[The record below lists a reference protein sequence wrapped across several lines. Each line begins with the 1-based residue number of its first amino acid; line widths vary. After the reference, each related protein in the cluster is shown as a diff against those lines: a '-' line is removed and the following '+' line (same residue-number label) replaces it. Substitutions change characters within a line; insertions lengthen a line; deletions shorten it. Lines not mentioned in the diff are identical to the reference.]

1 MFIIST
7 SAVAISSQ
15 AVSPVSMAGLSA
27 AKAPERDRHASAS
40 GAPNAAVAISEHISP
55 VLSSCN

>member
-27 AKAPERDRHASAS
+27 ASGRNGEQADDERAGRPHG
-40 GAPNAAVAISEHISP
+40 GALRDSRA
-55 VLSSCN
+55 